1 MELEE
6 TEESINKNLWI
17 SNINVWSYGP
27 LTDISLDKFERGLV
41 LIYGPNE
48 SGKTLL
54 LESILKSLLILS
66 SDFLKE
72 DRIGDSPN
80 SKIIINKKH
89 GKNLEVFNFPENKKN
104 LDNIMEITLK
114 NQPFDRIF
122 RNAFIIRN
130 SDLKILEEKGYYST
144 ISNIVMGWD
153 YEDLETIKQNI
164 RRIGRLTKES
174 SSERAILTNLKG
186 NKIKTLRK
194 SADELSNEMIEYIKD
209 SKEEKYEQYEIK
221 ILEAK
226 KSMSNFKKRLEYLE
240 NVDGKSKYEKSKT
253 FLDEYIEI
261 SRKLEPLKDF
271 NEDSLNILNSMNNN
285 ITEFKNR
292 REELENKNSSNIN
305 ELKQVE
311 DFKEE
316 LNKNFDILTKNKTN
330 IDIISKNLEDWK
342 NSSQEIKNIQDVIQY
357 KKLTNIFIILSLITL
372 PGSILSILL
381 SQSIL
386 GYIFMIFGIIFGFMA
401 IINLYKFYK
410 LSNLQKLLIDILE
423 LSNKVGIELSIEE
436 KNDINPLNLIN
447 STSDATL
454 NFWLQEIE
462 KYLNQFS
469 YDFGKKEKDIINC
482 ESRISV
488 YEKQIE
494 NDQKT
499 LDDYQNRLKSIEYDK
514 RNLFNRLKIE
524 NDDNFHEKYKTR
536 ENLEITL
543 EKNKSHLKEFFGPNT
558 NTIEEWQFG
567 LKKYE
572 KYKDLDVETYVHLTE
587 IHDEQDD
594 LRRKVQDEIPK
605 DIEVWSKYL
614 SDHRDKLR
622 SLANN
627 TVISKLNEFGAA
639 KESLEIT
646 STNHLEVLLHRI
658 NEFKNLIDN
667 DKELAIISLEILEE
681 IEREEKERIIE
692 LFKTGNIS
700 TIFKKITNGRYL
712 EVQFNKDYDKYK
724 EDYIIIKNS
733 KGQQLTSNLLSL
745 GTNDQLYFSIRLA
758 LAEQLL
764 GENTGFFLID
774 DAFITSDPQRL
785 KNQFEILKFFAENG
799 WQIIY
804 FSNKEEIIQLFKT
817 NQINSIFKLSIL
829 E

>member
-1 MELEE
+1 
-6 TEESINKNLWI
+6 
-17 SNINVWSYGP
+17 
-27 LTDISLDKFERGLV
+27 
-41 LIYGPNE
+41 
-48 SGKTLL
+48 
-54 LESILKSLLILS
+54 
-66 SDFLKE
+66 
-72 DRIGDSPN
+72 
-80 SKIIINKKH
+80 
-89 GKNLEVFNFPENKKN
+89 
-104 LDNIMEITLK
+104 
-114 NQPFDRIF
+114 
-122 RNAFIIRN
+122 
-130 SDLKILEEKGYYST
+130 
-144 ISNIVMGWD
+144 
-153 YEDLETIKQNI
+153 
-164 RRIGRLTKES
+164 
-174 SSERAILTNLKG
+174 
-186 NKIKTLRK
+186 
-194 SADELSNEMIEYIKD
+194 
-209 SKEEKYEQYEIK
+209 
-221 ILEAK
+221 
-226 KSMSNFKKRLEYLE
+226 
-240 NVDGKSKYEKSKT
+240 
-253 FLDEYIEI
+253 
-261 SRKLEPLKDF
+261 
-271 NEDSLNILNSMNNN
+271 
-285 ITEFKNR
+285 
-292 REELENKNSSNIN
+292 
-305 ELKQVE
+305 
-311 DFKEE
+311 
-316 LNKNFDILTKNKTN
+316 
-330 IDIISKNLEDWK
+330 
-342 NSSQEIKNIQDVIQY
+342 
-357 KKLTNIFIILSLITL
+357 
-372 PGSILSILL
+372 
-381 SQSIL
+381 
-386 GYIFMIFGIIFGFMA
+386 
-401 IINLYKFYK
+401 
-410 LSNLQKLLIDILE
+410 
-423 LSNKVGIELSIEE
+423 
-436 KNDINPLNLIN
+436 
-447 STSDATL
+447 
-454 NFWLQEIE
+454 
-462 KYLNQFS
+462 
-469 YDFGKKEKDIINC
+469 
-482 ESRISV
+482 
-488 YEKQIE
+488 
-494 NDQKT
+494 
-499 LDDYQNRLKSIEYDK
+499 LDDYQNQLKSIEYDK
-514 RNLFNRLKIE
+514 RNLFNRLKLE

-605 DIEVWSKYL
+605 DIEVWSKNL